1 MKSVAFVL
9 FLTLCVATAVLA
21 GGPAQLLGSVEAVY
35 HEDLVTFQVNHADAV
50 STAIRVYD
58 LETDALIYDSGP
70 REGTLVSWPAGYN
83 VTGSFRYVV
92 TAWNE
97 QGEVVVSQAA
107 VTKNL
112 TPISAI
118 SFDTIPGNTKFLGPG
133 EVIVESDLQVG
144 ATPGVLIDQAW
155 STYGGAIK
163 WYEEGGV
170 ATHTFVEPDAGGQG
184 GYLYVDGTGAS
195 GGYINAQGMGLGDLP
210 QFYVNGTSDFGVYS
224 GSTGDASVVMPA
236 SSVSSGEISN
246 EAGVASTLSGSSL
259 AIGTTAANI
268 MVRTIG
274 APTAGYVFA
283 SAVTDLSMS
292 HVNGTQTFVNCSIS
306 DTSNT
311 MYDSG
316 DTTCGLSSN
325 APSGTY
331 NMPSTMHRI
340 LEVSAGSHQL
350 YVVCYRYGGAVSSYD
365 RHFDLLFVPTHYGTV
380 TTAPIEGGDGEMEMV
395 DGYISPNQPLTRAE
409 IEAEQEESIA
419 VNLARI
425 QAELT
430 AIQAQADALAA
441 EADNNQP

>member
-1 MKSVAFVL
+1 MRLSIVVAFL
-9 FLTLCVATAVLA
+9 ITCVAASVVA
-21 GGPAQLLGSVEAVY
+21 GGPAQLVGSVEAVY

-50 STAIRVYD
+50 SMSIRVYD

-70 REGTLVSWPAGYN
+70 REGTLVSWPAGYD

-118 SFDTIPGNTKFLGPG
+118 SFDTIPGNTKLLGPN

-170 ATHTFVEPDAGGQG
+170 TTHSYIEPDAGGQG

-195 GGYINAQGMGLGDLP
+195 GGYINAQGMGVGDLP
-210 QFYVNGTSDFGVYS
+210 QFYINGTSDFGVYS
-224 GSTGDASVVMPA
+224 GNTGDASIVMPA
-236 SSVSSGEISN
+236 SSVSAAEMGN
-246 EAGVASTLSGSSL
+246 EPGVASSYLSSSL
-259 AIGTTAANI
+259 TITGTHNVLA
-268 MVRTIG
+268 RTITPPSSG
-274 APTAGYVFA
+274 FLVMSA
-283 SAVTDLSMS
+283 SADATIAHITGNSSWVR
-292 HVNGTQTFVNCSIS
+292 CSIS
-306 DTSNT
+306 TNSLTLDA
-311 MYDSG
+311 DSDMNAG
-316 DTTCGLSSN
+316 VSTN
-325 APSGTY
+325 APTGSY
-331 NMPSTMHRI
+331 WQNLSMDRVVSTTG
-340 LEVSAGSHQL
+340 ATDTW
-350 YVVCYRYGGAVSSYD
+350 YVVCDGTTGGSIYMYE
-365 RHFDLLFVPTHYGTV
+365 RHFNILFVPTSYGVV
-380 TTAPIEGGDGEMEMV
+380 TEGPTDLDGDQELVE
-395 DGYISPNQPLTRAE
+395 GYIPLDDHPISETD
-409 IEAEQEESIA
+409 IEAERVESINA
-419 VNLARI
+419 NLARI
-425 QAELT
+425 QAELA